1 VIYPYKHLLTLFSI
15 TFSDERQTMETQNS
29 YSAERKPYSHPK
41 VRGTSVIS
49 IRRSE
54 KTGKFLA
61 LSFLGSAAYA
71 VIDLLEQLELIW
83 SHRRSLDESHSYR
96 L

>member
-1 VIYPYKHLLTLFSI
+1 
-15 TFSDERQTMETQNS
+15 METRNP

-54 KTGKFLA
+54 KISKFHE
-61 LSFLGSAAYA
+61 LSFLRSAAYA
-71 VIDLLEQLELIW
+71 VIDLLDCLTDLELPQI
-83 SHRRSLDESHSYR
+83 SDESHSYR
-96 L
+96 P

>member
-54 KTGKFLA
+54 KTGKFLDYPFWDQQLTQ
-61 LSFLGSAAYA
+61 LSIYLN
-71 VIDLLEQLELIW
+71 
-83 SHRRSLDESHSYR
+83 SLN
-96 L
+96 